1 MTEHK
6 MGERRRG
13 RVGLAIGALLATAPM
28 LGCDS
33 DNGAPDGMEAAGGK
47 ADAPQSEGD
56 CDKLKDEAAQRACLT
71 FANLSDLDGF
81 ARKELWAEAEPLP
94 RGPDGE
100 GFDFCTG
107 AGPGLHL
114 QNAAWLAFM
123 SANAY
128 VHPDTIG
135 PVLSS
140 LGFGNDSD
148 LFWGLCYADVFTL
161 QALEEQ
167 WANDPSSKPD
177 VFEDA
182 LGGGL
187 RESLSVCGRDWY
199 LQEARA
205 GRLEN
210 KVPAAGLA
218 AKLESWLLQEV
229 DADSKL
235 QFFSGGEFNA
245 EDERPEF
252 RPGSTQAL
260 WAEHRQSPAVII
272 SFRGTEPSAIADIL
286 VDLDVRID
294 RLVDFP
300 HWFDIGWGN
309 VHRGFNRAAQAT
321 AGTLLLD
328 KVDQLEAT
336 EDGTP
341 HEIWVTGHSLGG
353 ALATLFASALLE
365 KMDRGE
371 HLDEFG
377 DPRWVVGGSY
387 TFGSPRVGRP
397 EFGDRFEGLADRY
410 GASIMRFRNH
420 DDLVTRVPFWLG
432 LEHVG
437 QLEYLDDDLELHHA
451 PDDID
456 EPWVGSVADH
466 AVADYYHGAL
476 NAMERPD
483 NASFTTC
490 E

>member
-1 MTEHK
+1 MD
-6 MGERRRG
+6 ERRRG
-13 RVGLAIGALLATAPM
+13 GVGLVTATLLAAALTA
-28 LGCDS
+28 GCDS
-33 DNGAPDGMEAAGGK
+33 KTGEQEAAGPAGGK
-47 ADAPQSEGD
+47 ADAPESEDD
-56 CDKLKDEAAQRACLT
+56 CEKLEDEAAQRACLT
-71 FANLSDLDGF
+71 FANLADLDEL
-81 ARKELWAEAEPLP
+81 RRDELWAEVEPLP
-94 RGPDGE
+94 RGTDGE

-123 SANAY
+123 AANEY
-128 VHPDTIG
+128 VHPAVVG
-135 PVLSS
+135 PTLSS
-140 LGFGNDSD
+140 LGFGNDGD
-148 LFWGLCYADVFTL
+148 LFWAICYADVFTL
-161 QALEEQ
+161 QTLEAQ
-167 WANDPSSKPD
+167 WAEDPKSKPA
-177 VFEDA
+177 VYADA

-187 RESLSVCGRDWY
+187 GEALSVCGRDWY
-199 LQEARA
+199 EAQMDE
-205 GRLEN
+205 GVLGN
-210 KVPAAGLA
+210 DVPEAGLA
-218 AKLESWLLQEV
+218 GQLEAWLLQEV

-235 QFFSGGEFNA
+235 QFFSGGEFDP
-245 EDERPEF
+245 EDRRPRF

-260 WAEHRQSPAVII
+260 WAQHRVEPAVII

-321 AGTLLLD
+321 AGSLLLD

-336 EDGTP
+336 DGEPT
-341 HEIWVTGHSLGG
+341 EIWVTGHSLGG

-371 HLDEFG
+371 HLDAYG
-377 DPRWVVGGSY
+377 NPRWVLGGSY

-397 EFGDRFEGLADRY
+397 EFGDRYEGLAERF

-420 DDLVTRVPFWLG
+420 DDLVTMVPFWLG

-437 QLEYLDDDLELHHA
+437 QLEYLDEDGALHHN

-456 EPWVGSVADH
+456 EPWVGSVGDH
-466 AVADYYHGAL
+466 AVAAYYHGVLDAMAL
-476 NAMERPD
+476 PKNEAFVR
-483 NASFTTC
+483 C